1 METKL
6 NPRQTKSDYL
16 DFDKAM
22 NSGLKLLKQ
31 PKKETIGLYI
41 IVAINTGLRCSD
53 ILPLTF
59 EQLKQDVITI
69 VEKKTS
75 KIKRIKINKNIHDAI
90 SKISED
96 KTGYV
101 FKSQKGGVISIQQIN
116 RLIKEVFSSEAKKLS
131 ISTHS
136 CRKAFGRKV
145 FESNGESEKSLVML
159 MDLYNHSSLSMTK
172 VYLGL
177 RQEEMNNVYDSLTI

>member
-1 METKL
+1 MTSIR
-6 NPRQTKSDYL
+6 PRQTKSDYL

-22 NSGLKLLKQ
+22 NKSLSLLKDI
-31 PKKETIGLYI
+31 KTETIGLYTL
-41 IVAINTGLRCSD
+41 VAINTGLRCSD
-53 ILPLTF
+53 IVNLTY
-59 EQLKQDVITI
+59 EQLSQETITMT
-69 VEKKTS
+69 EKKTG
-75 KIKRIKINKNIHDAI
+75 KTKTIKVNKNIHNAI
-90 SKISED
+90 NSLSGER
-96 KTGYV
+96 TGNV
-101 FKSQKGGVISIQQIN
+101 FVSQKGTIMSIQHIN
-116 RLIKEVFSSEAKKLS
+116 RLIKDVFSKEAKTLS

-177 RQEEMNNVYDSLTI
+177 RQEEMNNVYDSLSI